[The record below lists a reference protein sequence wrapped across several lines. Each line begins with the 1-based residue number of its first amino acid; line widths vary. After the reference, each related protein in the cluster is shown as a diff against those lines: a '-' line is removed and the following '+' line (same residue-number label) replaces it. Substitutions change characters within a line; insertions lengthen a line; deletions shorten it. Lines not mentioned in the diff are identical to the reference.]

1 MEISTTSQ
9 LLDKS
14 DIGLL
19 AITDDRTITQHN
31 QTITSIFQTTTETL
45 TTLNEIPIGN
55 TLYKLAFTNSF
66 VSTPEDG
73 CETKVTETSNYEYIV
88 EIKDSAT
95 ELCITTGDYSEWYQ
109 VQWEW
114 ENNGETAIFTF
125 ENITQERDGAS
136 LYKRAMTYTAD
147 LVGVIKQCGT
157 PITIDSRTHTNI
169 GNVYHLNTN
178 AEDDVNNVLQAT
190 HEDDI
195 SKIKRSVENCIDGDT
210 IKIKARLQTEET
222 DSYRVFELTFRP
234 TSATNQIDQPI
245 FTARDITKQHSFK
258 KRRKVMNRVLR
269 HDLRNDMNVVMGHAE
284 IILQSKDEYIQ
295 KQAQVIKEKSENLVE
310 LGNKVR
316 KIDQDLHGVN
326 RQLRQVNLSRVVS
339 EVVED
344 FHKDQPGVTIR
355 TALSNQFVVGHSLL
369 RTAIENVLENAV
381 EHNTHPRGDID
392 ISISTEYDADSE
404 YVKLRVSDNGP
415 GIPEGEKHVLETGIE
430 TELDHVSG
438 LGLWLVKWVTEG
450 IDGELEINENE
461 NGGAEIVFNLVP
473 SSITP
478 DEKQENEVDPIEPE
492 QANVFNEDFDALL
505 ESGSDPITTTTRGE

>member
-1 MEISTTSQ
+1 MEISTTSK

-19 AITDDRTITQHN
+19 AISEERHVTQHN
-31 QTITSIFQTTTETL
+31 QTVTSIFQTNTDTL
-45 TTLNEIPIGN
+45 TALNEIPIGN
-55 TLYKLAFTNSF
+55 TLYELAFTNTF
-66 VSTPEDG
+66 ASTPDNR
-73 CETKVTETSNYEYIV
+73 CKTQTTETANYKYIL
-88 EIKDSAT
+88 EIKESTT
-95 ELCITTGDYSEWYQ
+95 ELSITNGDYSECYQ
-109 VQWEW
+109 LQWEW
-114 ENNGETAIFTF
+114 ENNGEIAVFTF

-157 PITIDSRTHTNI
+157 PVTIDSRTHSDL

-178 AEDDVNNVLQAT
+178 NDNNVNNILQAAHEDDV
-190 HEDDI
+190 
-195 SKIKRSVENCIDGDT
+195 SKIKRSVENCVDGET
-210 IKIKARLQTEET
+210 VKIKTRLETKET
-222 DSYRVFELTFRP
+222 DSYRVFEVTFRP
-234 TSATNQIDQPI
+234 TSATNQIDEPI

-284 IILQSKDEYIQ
+284 IILQSDDEYIQ

-339 EVVED
+339 EVVEK
-344 FHKDQPGVTIR
+344 FHQDQPGVTIR
-355 TALSNQFVVGHSLL
+355 TSLTDQFVVGHSLL

-392 ISISTEYDADSE
+392 ISISSEYDPESE
-404 YVKLRVSDNGP
+404 YVKLRVGDNGP
-415 GIPEGEKHVLETGIE
+415 GVPEGEKQVLESGIE

-450 IDGELEINENE
+450 IDGELEINESE
-461 NGGAEIVFNLVP
+461 TGGAEIVFNLVP

-492 QANVFNEDFDALL
+492 QSNAFNEDFGSLTK
-505 ESGSDPITTTTRGE
+505 SGDEPIGTTTRGE